1 MSGRDDTA
9 EFQDRVLR
17 ELTELGLE
25 FARELKAQVHRVKSV
40 DDADRL
46 TLAFHRATRT
56 ARLAMALQTKLARER
71 LQLKKLARSE
81 TAQLAKARK
90 AQIRTVIC
98 NQVYTPEAAQD
109 WADAMRERLDER
121 LDEEALFESFLEG
134 PVDQHIARLQSRLG
148 LPAAPAPAT
157 TAEAPAPA
165 PAPDAERSEPPSAQ
179 APSPPPDAPPEPP

>member
-25 FARELKAQVHRVKSV
+25 FARELKAQVHLVKSV
-40 DDADRL
+40 DDAVRL

-56 ARLAMALQTKLARER
+56 ARLAMALQAKLARER

-81 TAQLAKARK
+81 TAQLARERK

-98 NQVYTPEAAQD
+98 NQVHTPEAAQD

-148 LPAAPAPAT
+148 LPAAPAPAADT
-157 TAEAPAPA
+157 PAPA
-165 PAPDAERSEPPSAQ
+165 PAPHAEPTAELAEP
-179 APSPPPDAPPEPP
+179 PSPPPDAPPEPPP